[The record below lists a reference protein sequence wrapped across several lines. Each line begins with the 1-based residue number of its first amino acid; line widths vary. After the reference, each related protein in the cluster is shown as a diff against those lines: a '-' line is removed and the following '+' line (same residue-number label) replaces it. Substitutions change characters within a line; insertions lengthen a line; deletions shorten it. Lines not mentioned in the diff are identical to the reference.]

1 MTQIITPAIT
11 LGDNIRFNV
20 TALRA
25 YPVRTA
31 LILLAIAIG
40 VTAVILLTSLGEGAR
55 RYISSQFQSLGT
67 NLLIVIPGKTE
78 TTGGLPPLTG
88 ATPRDLVLEDAIAV
102 QRHPLIN
109 YAAPVVFGNA
119 QVSFGSLSR
128 EISLLGSTPA
138 LLSVL
143 DLQIASGQ
151 VWPANDPHLS
161 TPVCLLGHELKQE
174 LFGNQTAL
182 GAKIRIGD
190 SRFQVLGVLKDKGQT
205 IGMDL
210 SNMLIMPVS
219 NAMSLL
225 NTPSL
230 YRIMVSS
237 RRNNEMQLAG
247 EAVKQI
253 IKARHND
260 EEDITVL
267 TQDALLSTFD
277 DILRALTYAIAA
289 IGAISLIVAG
299 ILIMNVMLV
308 SVNQR
313 QSEIGL
319 LKALGASTH
328 KVMQLFLG
336 EALLLS
342 IAGGV
347 VGGGLSWVC
356 LLAIQT
362 ALPDFPIA
370 TPLWAWVA
378 VAVVTLVSGL
388 MFGAIPARQA
398 AKLPP
403 VEALAN

>member
-1 MTQIITPAIT
+1 MTQTIT
-11 LGDNIRFNV
+11 LADNIGFNFK
-20 TALRA
+20 ALRA

-40 VTAVILLTSLGEGAR
+40 VTAVVLLTSLGEGAR
-55 RYISSQFQSLGT
+55 LYISAQFQSLGT

-88 ATPRDLVLEDAIAV
+88 ATPRDLTLEDAIAV
-102 QRHPLIN
+102 HRHPLVAQ
-109 YAAPVVFGNA
+109 AAPLVFGNVL
-119 QVSFGSLSR
+119 VSFSSLSR
-128 EISLLGSTPA
+128 EISLVGSTPD
-138 LLSVL
+138 LLKVL
-143 DLQIASGQ
+143 NLQLAAGQ
-151 VWPANDPHLS
+151 IWTANDPYLNS
-161 TPVCLLGHELKQE
+161 PVCLLGYKLKQE
-174 LFGNQTAL
+174 LFGNQSAL
-182 GAKIRIGD
+182 GVKIRIGD
-190 SRFQVLGVLKDKGQT
+190 SRFRVLGVLKDKGQT
-205 IGMDL
+205 IGMDF
-210 SNMLIMPVS
+210 SNMLILPVS
-219 NAMSLL
+219 NAMTLF

-237 RRNNEMQLAG
+237 RRHDQMQPTLQ
-247 EAVKQI
+247 AVKAT
-253 IKARHND
+253 IKTRHND
-260 EEDITVL
+260 KEDITVL

-313 QSEIGL
+313 QFEIGL
-319 LKALGASTH
+319 LKALGASTR

-347 VGGGLSWVC
+347 AGVILSWAS

-362 ALPDFPIA
+362 ALPEFPIA

-378 VAVVTLVSGL
+378 VTIVTMISGL
-388 MFGAIPARQA
+388 LFGAIPARKA
-398 AKLPP
+398 ARLPP
-403 VEALAN
+403 VEALAG